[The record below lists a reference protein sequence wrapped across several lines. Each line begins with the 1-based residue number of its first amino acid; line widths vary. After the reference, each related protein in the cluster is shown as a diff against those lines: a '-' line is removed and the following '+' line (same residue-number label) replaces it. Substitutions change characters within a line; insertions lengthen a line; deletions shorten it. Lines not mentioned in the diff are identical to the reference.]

1 MQALIIAGALAAA
14 VAGCAASSAAMWAY
28 DTYIDDPAI
37 VAAERAR
44 LTAEFTAE
52 TAQIVAAEQLRQFH
66 IGERAFEQFYQAKQ
80 EDEAWAAAARNLYQM
95 ELASYAAER
104 DATGGACG
112 LTQRDLDYL
121 DGRILQPDG
130 PAAGG
135 K

>member
-1 MQALIIAGALAAA
+1 MQALVIAGALAAA
-14 VAGCAASSAAMWAY
+14 VAGGAMTSGVMWAY
-28 DTYIDDPAI
+28 DTFIDDPAI
-37 VAAERAR
+37 VAAERSR

-52 TAQIVAAEQLRQFH
+52 TARIVAAEQLRQFK

-80 EDEAWAAAARNLYQM
+80 EDEAWEAAARNLYLM
-95 ELASYAAER
+95 ELASYAAQPD
-104 DATGGACG
+104 DAGQPCG

-130 PAAGG
+130 VAAGS